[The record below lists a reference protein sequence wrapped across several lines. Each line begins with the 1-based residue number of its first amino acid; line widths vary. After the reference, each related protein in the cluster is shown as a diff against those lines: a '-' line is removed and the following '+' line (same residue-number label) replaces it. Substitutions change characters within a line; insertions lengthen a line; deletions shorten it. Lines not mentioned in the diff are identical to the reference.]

1 MALPTIADITEPIT
15 EADKKTGRDHLRYS
29 WESFPNAYLRLHWH
43 MPYLKYSQNVHFLYI
58 SINKTFGIFL
68 FEKHVLFTKLGVSN
82 KLNMY
87 QR

>member
-1 MALPTIADITEPIT
+1 MAPPSIADKIT

-29 WESFPNAYLRLHWH
+29 WEAFPNAYLRLRWH
-43 MPYLKYSQNVHFLYI
+43 MPYVKYSQNMHFLYI

-68 FEKHVLFTKLGVSN
+68 FEKHALFTKLGVSK